1 MLPRPGAADLLK
13 MAEQGLQDHVVGTL
27 GGEAKYHVLMA
38 LRAIAIAKAELEE
51 GAKADAAEL
60 KRIQALYDEPPKES
74 SKADLAA
81 ARRRLATDI
90 RARRFEPGTPR
101 EVRLLDLLTATTAT
115 RLRAVNIK
123 YMVRR
128 GRGAESAV

>member
-27 GGEAKYHVLMA
+27 EGEAKYHTLMA
-38 LRAIAIAKAELEE
+38 LRAIAIAKVELEE
-51 GAKADAAEL
+51 GVKADTAEL
-60 KRIQALYDEPPKES
+60 KRIQALYDEPLG
-74 SKADLAA
+74 DLAA
-81 ARRRLATDI
+81 ARKRLAADI

>member
-13 MAEQGLQDHVVGTL
+13 LAEQGLQDHVVGQL
-27 GGEAKYHVLMA
+27 EGEAKYHMLMA
-38 LRAIAIAKAELEE
+38 LRAIAIARAELEE
-51 GAKADAAEL
+51 GAAADAAEL
-60 KRIQALYDEPPKES
+60 KRIQALYDEPLG
-74 SKADLAA
+74 DLAA
-81 ARRRLATDI
+81 ARKRLAADI
-90 RARRFEPGTPR
+90 RARRFAPGSPR
-101 EVRLLDLLTATTAT
+101 AVRLLDALTATTAT

>member
-13 MAEQGLQDHVVGTL
+13 MAEQGLQDHVVGSL
-27 GGEAKYHVLMA
+27 EGEAKYHTLMA
-38 LRAIAIAKAELEE
+38 LRAIAIAKAELDE
-51 GAKADAAEL
+51 GAKADAIEL
-60 KRIQALYDEPPKES
+60 KRIQGLFEEPLS
-74 SKADLAA
+74 DLAT
-81 ARRRLATDI
+81 ARKRLAAEI

-101 EVRLLDLLTATTAT
+101 EVRLLDALTTTTAT

>member
-13 MAEQGLQDHVVGTL
+13 MAEQGLQDHVIGTL
-27 GGEAKYHVLMA
+27 EGEAKYHMLMA
-38 LRAIAIAKAELEE
+38 LRAIAIAKAELLE
-51 GAKADAAEL
+51 GPAADAAEL
-60 KRIQALYDEPPKES
+60 KRIQALYEDPVG
-74 SKADLAA
+74 DLAA
-81 ARRRLATDI
+81 ARRRLAADI

-101 EVRLLDLLTATTAT
+101 EVRLLDALTATTAT

>member
-27 GGEAKYHVLMA
+27 EGEAKYHTLMA

-51 GAKADAAEL
+51 GAGADAAAL
-60 KRIQALYDEPPKES
+60 KRIQALYDEPLG
-74 SKADLAA
+74 DLAA
-81 ARRRLATDI
+81 ARKRLAADI
-90 RARRFEPGTPR
+90 RARRFAPGTPR
-101 EVRLLDLLTATTAT
+101 EVRLIDALTATTAT

>member
-13 MAEQGLQDHVVGTL
+13 MAEQGLQDHVVGSL
-27 GGEAKYHVLMA
+27 EGEAKYHTLMA
-38 LRAIAIAKAELEE
+38 LRAIAIAKAELED
-51 GAKADAAEL
+51 GAGADAAEL
-60 KRIQALYDEPPKES
+60 KRIQALYDEPVG
-74 SKADLAA
+74 DLAA
-81 ARRRLATDI
+81 ARKRLAADL
-90 RARRFEPGTPR
+90 RARRFEPGAPR

>member
-1 MLPRPGAADLLK
+1 MLPRGGAADLLK
-13 MAEQGLQDHVVGTL
+13 MAQQALQDNVVGKL
-27 GGEAKYHVLMA
+27 EGEAKYHALMA
-38 LRAIAIAKAELEE
+38 LRAIAIAEAEQRE
-51 GAKADAAEL
+51 GAAADAAEL
-60 KRIQALYDEPPKES
+60 KRIQGLYEEPIG
-74 SKADLAA
+74 DLPS
-81 ARRRLATDI
+81 ARRRLAADI

-101 EVRLLDLLTATTAT
+101 EVRLLDTLTAAVAT

>member
-13 MAEQGLQDHVVGTL
+13 MAEQGLQDHVLATL
-27 GGEAKYHVLMA
+27 QGEAKYHVLMA
-38 LRAIAIAKAELEE
+38 LRAIAIAKAELID
-51 GAKADAAEL
+51 GAAADTAEL
-60 KRIQALYDEPPKES
+60 KRIQALYDEQLG
-74 SKADLAA
+74 DLAA
-81 ARRRLATDI
+81 ARRRLAADI

-101 EVRLLDLLTATTAT
+101 EVRLLDALTATTAT

>member
-13 MAEQGLQDHVVGTL
+13 LAEQALQDHVIGKL
-27 GGEAKYHVLMA
+27 EGEAKYHTLMA
-38 LRAIAIAKAELEE
+38 LRAIAIAKAELQD
-51 GAKADAAEL
+51 GAAADAAEL
-60 KRIQALYDEPPKES
+60 KRIQALYDEPPHES
-74 SKADLAA
+74 KVGDLAA
-81 ARRRLATDI
+81 ARKRLAADI
-90 RARRFEPGTPR
+90 RARRFTPGTPR

>member
-13 MAEQGLQDHVVGTL
+13 MAQQELQDHVL
-27 GGEAKYHVLMA
+27 GKLEGEAKYHALMA
-38 LRAIAIAKAELEE
+38 MRAIAIAEAELKD
-51 GAKADAAEL
+51 GSDADAAEL
-60 KRIQALYDEPPKES
+60 KRIQALYDEPIG
-74 SKADLAA
+74 DLAA
-81 ARRRLATDI
+81 ARLRLAADI

-101 EVRLLDLLTATTAT
+101 EVRLLDALTATTAT

>member
-27 GGEAKYHVLMA
+27 EGKAKYHTLMA
-38 LRAIAIAKAELEE
+38 LRAIAIAKVELEE
-51 GAKADAAEL
+51 GAKADSAEL
-60 KRIQALYDEPPKES
+60 KRILALYDEPPNES
-74 SKADLAA
+74 SKGDLAA
-81 ARRRLATDI
+81 ARRRLAADI

>member
-13 MAEQGLQDHVVGTL
+13 MAQQALQDHVTSKL
-27 GGEAKYHVLMA
+27 EGEAKYHARMA
-38 LRAIAIAKAELEE
+38 LRAIAIAEAELKE
-51 GAKADAAEL
+51 GAAADAAEL
-60 KRIQALYDEPPKES
+60 KRIQALYDEPF
-74 SKADLAA
+74 ADLAA
-81 ARRRLATDI
+81 ARKRLAADI
-90 RARRFEPGTPR
+90 RARRFAPGTPR
-101 EVRLLDLLTATTAT
+101 EVRLLDALTATTAT

>member
-1 MLPRPGAADLLK
+1 MLPRAGAADLLR
-13 MAEQGLQDHVVGTL
+13 MAQQELQDHVL
-27 GGEAKYHVLMA
+27 GKLEGEAKYHTLMA
-38 LRAIAIAKAELEE
+38 LRAIAIAESELKE
-51 GAKADAAEL
+51 GAAADAAEL
-60 KRIQALYDEPPKES
+60 KRIQALYDEPLV
-74 SKADLAA
+74 DLAA
-81 ARRRLATDI
+81 ARRRLAADI

-101 EVRLLDLLTATTAT
+101 EVRLLDALTATTAT

>member
-13 MAEQGLQDHVVGTL
+13 MAQQELQDHVL
-27 GGEAKYHVLMA
+27 GKLEGEAKYHALMA
-38 LRAIAIAKAELEE
+38 LRAVAIAEAELKE
-51 GAKADAAEL
+51 GAAADAAEL
-60 KRIQALYDEPPKES
+60 KRIQALYDEPLNGS
-74 SKADLAA
+74 SRGDLAA
-81 ARRRLATDI
+81 ARKKLAADI

-101 EVRLLDLLTATTAT
+101 EVRLLDALTSATAT

-128 GRGAESAV
+128 GKGAESAV

>member
-13 MAEQGLQDHVVGTL
+13 MAEQGLQDHVVGAL
-27 GGEAKYHVLMA
+27 EGEAKYHTLMA

-51 GAKADAAEL
+51 GAAADAAEL
-60 KRIQALYDEPPKES
+60 KRIQALYEEPVG
-74 SKADLAA
+74 DLAA
-81 ARRRLATDI
+81 ARKRLAADI

-101 EVRLLDLLTATTAT
+101 EVRLLDALTATTAKQ
-115 RLRAVNIK
+115 LRAVNIK

>member
-27 GGEAKYHVLMA
+27 EGEAKYHTLMA

-51 GAKADAAEL
+51 GAKADAVEL
-60 KRIQALYDEPPKES
+60 KRIQGLFEEPL
-74 SKADLAA
+74 ADLAT
-81 ARRRLATDI
+81 ARKRLAAEI

-101 EVRLLDLLTATTAT
+101 EVRLLDALTATTAT

>member
-27 GGEAKYHVLMA
+27 EGEAKYHTLMA

-51 GAKADAAEL
+51 GRAADAAEL
-60 KRIQALYDEPPKES
+60 KRIQALYDEPVG
-74 SKADLAA
+74 DLAA
-81 ARRRLATDI
+81 ARKRLAADI

-101 EVRLLDLLTATTAT
+101 EVRLLDALTATVAT

-128 GRGAESAV
+128 GRGAESAI

>member
-27 GGEAKYHVLMA
+27 EGEAKYHTLMA
-38 LRAIAIAKAELEE
+38 LRAIAIAKAELAE
-51 GAKADAAEL
+51 GPAADAAEL
-60 KRIQALYDEPPKES
+60 KRIQALCEEPLG
-74 SKADLAA
+74 DLAA
-81 ARRRLATDI
+81 ARKRLAADI

-101 EVRLLDLLTATTAT
+101 AVRLLDALTATTAT